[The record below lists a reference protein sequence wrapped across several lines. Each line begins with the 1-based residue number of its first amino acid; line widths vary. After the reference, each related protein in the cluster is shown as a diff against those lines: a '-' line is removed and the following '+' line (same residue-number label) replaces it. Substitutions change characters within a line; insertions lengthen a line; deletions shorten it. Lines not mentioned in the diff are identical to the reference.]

1 MLVGCF
7 VFFLD
12 AWLLRETLNIFIC
25 YSATDN
31 SEMLI
36 FQTVWYILV
45 TIIYGEEKGLGYFRV
60 IILTLCLCLN
70 CLTICPCPNLKK
82 IYSKKKK
89 KKTNSTF
96 LNELQSHPVS
106 KYWKKPTNSK
116 GKTGAESHNSATNT
130 EVLHWHTLLLPSLTT
145 EMYKSLPGSVHKNQ
159 YWTSFNS
166 TDDKLH
172 LWGKTSHKEGRG
184 KSKKI
189 WHQQNI

>member
-1 MLVGCF
+1 MIHSCHNYIWGGEGIR
-7 VFFLD
+7 
-12 AWLLRETLNIFIC
+12 LLQSYYPNVILMPELP
-25 YSATDN
+25 
-31 SEMLI
+31 
-36 FQTVWYILV
+36 TV
-45 TIIYGEEKGLGYFRV
+45 
-60 IILTLCLCLN
+60 
-70 CLTICPCPNLKK
+70 CPCPNLKK

-89 KKTNSTF
+89 TNSTF
-96 LNELQSHPVS
+96 LNELRSHPVS
-106 KYWKKPTNSK
+106 KYWKQPTNSK